1 MDWYSAS
8 VVKILAK
15 IIFNLITLAALGFA
29 IYTYFNPISRKFHFT
44 SSDAVMHVTG
54 FAVVSCLL
62 VFALPNVKRRNL
74 MFWMGSVGVLVEVA
88 QPLLTRKREL
98 SISDMGAN
106 GLGVLMGVVIGTL
119 FIYAASHLKSLKKKK
134 AVINVAIE

>member
-1 MDWYSAS
+1 
-8 VVKILAK
+8 
-15 IIFNLITLAALGFA
+15 
-29 IYTYFNPISRKFHFT
+29 
-44 SSDAVMHVTG
+44 
-54 FAVVSCLL
+54 
-62 VFALPNVKRRNL
+62 